1 MKATIPIA
9 FGLSAGMAAAAY
21 LKFAR
26 PRVLNWGAT
35 KAEVER
41 SMPGDEILADASL
54 ETTRVITIDAPPDC
68 VWPWL
73 VQMGPRPRA
82 GAYTYDWIERL
93 LGIDIQNTNR
103 ILDEYQ
109 KLEAGEFLNLNDKGQ
124 GILVRGVQA
133 ERFLVLQWMPA
144 ESTWVF
150 GLYPE
155 DGGQRAQ
162 NRQAKSLTRVVTR
175 LVSRNRLRGSG
186 PLFQLGMTAFME
198 PGSLIMERKM
208 LLGIKERAERLC
220 REREGP
226 APGDA
231 SSREAPAPPG
241 RRADQRPIAPD

>member
-1 MKATIPIA
+1 MKVLTLIA
-9 FGLSAGMAAAAY
+9 FGLGAGVAAAAY

-41 SMPGDEILADASL
+41 SMPGDDVLPDASL
-54 ETTRVITIDAPPDC
+54 ETTRVITIDAPPHY

-82 GAYTYDWIERL
+82 GAYTYAWIERL
-93 LGIDIQNTNR
+93 LGIDIQNSNR

-109 KLEAGEFLNLNDKGQ
+109 KLEAGEFLGLNDKGQ
-124 GILVRGVQA
+124 GILVRDVQA
-133 ERFLVLQWMPA
+133 ERFLILQWLPA
-144 ESTWVF
+144 ESNWVF

-155 DGGQRAQ
+155 DYGQSAQ
-162 NRQAKSLTRVVTR
+162 NRQAKSLTRDVTSAQKRQAKSLTRDVTR

-186 PLFQLGMTAFME
+186 PLFRLGMAAFME

-208 LLGIKERAERLC
+208 LLGIKERAERLR
-220 REREGP
+220 RERE
-226 APGDA
+226 
-231 SSREAPAPPG
+231 E
-241 RRADQRPIAPD
+241 IAPRAAFP